1 MERDY
6 ELFLEGHTNMIKS
19 LVLTNDN
26 KHLIP
31 GDSSGE
37 SRVWNFQDNSEEYV
51 LRGHHG
57 SLNILV
63 VTSDKSILSQAL
75 MIKHWKSG
83 HLKRKYCIYVV
94 WP

>member
-1 MERDY
+1 MKFSWSFIKRETQDECNLVQEPKIIRSVNLHNIADSKRILERDY

-37 SRVWNFQDNSEEYV
+37 IRVWNFQD
-51 LRGHHG
+51 
-57 SLNILV
+57 
-63 VTSDKSILSQAL
+63 KS
-75 MIKHWKSG
+75 
-83 HLKRKYCIYVV
+83 
-94 WP
+94 